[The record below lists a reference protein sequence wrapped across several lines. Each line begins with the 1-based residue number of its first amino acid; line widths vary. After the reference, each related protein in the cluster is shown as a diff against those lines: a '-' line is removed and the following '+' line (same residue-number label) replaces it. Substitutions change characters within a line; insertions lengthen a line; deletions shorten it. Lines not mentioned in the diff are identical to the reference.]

1 MQSFRST
8 LMIVTTRQ
16 VYSTVGIF
24 IALLVATALFFA
36 LPSVAQSQTI
46 QASRASASDHGR
58 VTASGEPYDHH
69 ALTALHPF
77 LPLNSMVR
85 VTNGSTG
92 RSVVVRI
99 NDRMQSSDEGG
110 LRLSGAAADRIGLQ
124 EGYTAV
130 QLRILDL
137 ESAAIAVGQTTD
149 PPLEDE
155 APIVEPSPAYTLQ
168 IGSFSSLSSAEVMAK
183 RYGEAWIREVPTD
196 QGRVYKVFFSRFDSE
211 GPARLTQDHLW
222 SEGQDSFLRR
232 IGA

>member
-1 MQSFRST
+1 
-8 LMIVTTRQ
+8 MIVTTRQ

-36 LPSVAQSQTI
+36 LPSVAQFRTI
-46 QASRASASDHGR
+46 QASRASASEHGR

-69 ALTALHPF
+69 ALTAVHPD
-77 LPLNSMVR
+77 LPLNSMIR

-99 NDRMQSSDEGG
+99 NDRMQSSGEGG
-110 LRLSGAAADRIGLQ
+110 LRLSGAEADRIGLK
-124 EGYTAV
+124 GDYTAV

-137 ESAAIAVGQTTD
+137 ESAAIAVGQTTY

-183 RYGEAWIREVPTD
+183 KYGEAWIREVPTD